1 MGHLAWRCFVVYVCN
16 TTWVQKKNT
25 AAPSEGS
32 DGNGGLGHGARSDAQ
47 SFQSR
52 TQPNSGIQHGGLT
65 LRGRGGGGGRTL
77 QEGKPKAA
85 KNNEKKAHTTAAKGA
100 SPHAHA
106 RPPPTPFTTREAHEC
121 NHVWEV
127 HSSKD
132 GTNSDGGA
140 RQMSAPT
147 HPHLSIALA
156 CLPCSASISGGVGS
170 WSLSPFE
177 HDSAKTRVG
186 AVHGTALRW
195 RYQASMAPPYVSSSL
210 QAHWQQPTRT
220 PQQFPAW
227 TAIGRQQVILF
238 RSLRPLPLSLRL

>member
-1 MGHLAWRCFVVYVCN
+1 M
-16 TTWVQKKNT
+16 
-25 AAPSEGS
+25 
-32 DGNGGLGHGARSDAQ
+32 
-47 SFQSR
+47 
-52 TQPNSGIQHGGLT
+52 
-65 LRGRGGGGGRTL
+65 RTL

-147 HPHLSIALA
+147 HPHLSIACPVRLRFQVVSAVGVCHRLSTTVPRLVLA
-156 CLPCSASISGGVGS
+156 
-170 WSLSPFE
+170 LSTVQPYAG
-177 HDSAKTRVG
+177 DIR
-186 AVHGTALRW
+186 LRW
-195 RYQASMAPPYVSSSL
+195 HHHMSLAPFRLTGSSL
-210 QAHWQQPTRT
+210 
-220 PQQFPAW
+220 PARLNSFLH
-227 TAIGRQQVILF
+227 G
-238 RSLRPLPLSLRL
+238 RPLDATVTPAGHFVSVPAAPTSVLETLRVPGTRYL

>member
-1 MGHLAWRCFVVYVCN
+1 
-16 TTWVQKKNT
+16 
-25 AAPSEGS
+25 
-32 DGNGGLGHGARSDAQ
+32 
-47 SFQSR
+47 
-52 TQPNSGIQHGGLT
+52 
-65 LRGRGGGGGRTL
+65 
-77 QEGKPKAA
+77 
-85 KNNEKKAHTTAAKGA
+85 
-100 SPHAHA
+100 
-106 RPPPTPFTTREAHEC
+106 
-121 NHVWEV
+121 
-127 HSSKD
+127 
-132 GTNSDGGA
+132 
-140 RQMSAPT
+140 MSAPT

-227 TAIGRQQVILF
+227 TAIGRHCHAS
-238 RSLRPLPLSLRL
+238 RSFCFGPCGPYLCP

>member
-1 MGHLAWRCFVVYVCN
+1 MSPGRQTQSSEKQREKSPHNGSERCF
-16 TTWVQKKNT
+16 
-25 AAPSEGS
+25 A
-32 DGNGGLGHGARSDAQ
+32 
-47 SFQSR
+47 SR
-52 TQPNSGIQHGGLT
+52 TRQTSSHSLHNPGGTRMQSCVVSAQLKGRDKQRW
-65 LRGRGGGGGRTL
+65 RG
-77 QEGKPKAA
+77 PA
-85 KNNEKKAHTTAAKGA
+85 NENKC
-100 SPHAHA
+100 PH
-106 RPPPTPFTTREAHEC
+106 
-121 NHVWEV
+121 
-127 HSSKD
+127 
-132 GTNSDGGA
+132 
-140 RQMSAPT
+140 
-147 HPHLSIALA
+147 HLSIALA
-156 CLPCSASISGGVGS
+156 LPCSASISGGVGS